1 MANMRRLFHLGLLGC
16 ALTGSIPSTL
26 SSLMFLQS
34 ITLGDNQLTGSFP
47 SFFSKISS
55 LRNVQI
61 YGNLLEGALPYIGDM
76 RNVEV
81 LQLQNNLFSGTLSRI
96 FGGDFHTLNSSSLNT
111 LDLSENRL
119 TGTLPAE
126 IFQLR
131 TLFNLALSSNCFT
144 GTLPSTICSARRI
157 RSLSLD
163 GLSSNNNCGD
173 FRSPFLDLMLGKY
186 VHGTIPSCVWN
197 LPNLVSI
204 HISGNR
210 FSGIIGELLENSS
223 LVNMSLSFNHFT
235 GSLPLSVQRHS
246 FDTLDVSF
254 NTFTGEINEVSSVN
268 VSLITELNRFSGRLP
283 SSWSH
288 LQATVIKVLRGN
300 MFSCSNI
307 PPSDEHSVSYTC
319 GSRNLNNA
327 LYFSCGG
334 IVLWVVVF
342 LLVGLS
348 TKRIYRGPLGNRLS
362 NYFFCLDCIY
372 TVNSESPNL
381 FKFEMAMKQ
390 ALYFMIAM
398 SLATLVFLMPAYVM
412 KIGYGYSSFEHS
424 YSWVFSLAYSSG
436 MWMGVVVMFAWTL
449 LFLFGLWLLQYSA
462 IDRGQ
467 TNFKPSVQQVTLSDR
482 TNVNLWGISFDV
494 KTIYFSS
501 FVMTI
506 NAIVML
512 GANALY
518 VYCIFLEMSN
528 VSDIIIQISFAFFT
542 LFWKFAVMSRLVS
555 KSNETLARRVLLR
568 VVMGV
573 FSHVIAPSL
582 VLFSTDPDC
591 FRVSKPALTMCKQ
604 YCTPVPQGLI
614 NYSHVGYF
622 YSTGGN

>member
-47 SFFSKISS
+47 SFFSQIFS

-61 YGNLLEGALPYIGDM
+61 YGNLLEGVLPYIGAM

-131 TLFNLALSSNCFT
+131 ALFNLALSSNCFT
-144 GTLPSTICSARRI
+144 GTIPSTICSARRI

-173 FRSPFLDLMLGKY
+173 FRSPLLDLMLGKY

-223 LVNMSLSFNHFT
+223 LVNMSLSFNHFS

-246 FDTLDVSF
+246 FDVLDVSF

-268 VSLITELNRFSGRLP
+268 GSLITELNRFSGRLP
-283 SSWSH
+283 ASWSH
-288 LQATVIKVLRGN
+288 LQAKVINVLRGN

-307 PPSDEHSVSYTC
+307 PPSDEHSMSYTC
-319 GSRNLNNA
+319 GSSNLNNA
-327 LYFSCGG
+327 LYFCCGG
-334 IVLWVVVF
+334 IVLWLVVLL
-342 LLVGLS
+342 LLVVLS
-348 TKRIYRGPLGNRLS
+348 TERSSGNSLS
-362 NYFFCLDCIY
+362 NYYFYLDCLY
-372 TVNSESPNL
+372 TVDSESSNL

-390 ALYFMIAM
+390 ALHFMIAM
-398 SLATLVFLMPAYVM
+398 SLAALVFLMPAYVM
-412 KIGYGYSSFEHS
+412 KIGYGYSTFDHS
-424 YSWVFSLAYSSG
+424 YSWIFSLAYSSG
-436 MWMGVVVMFAWTL
+436 MWMGVAVVVAWTL
-449 LFLFGLWLLQYSA
+449 LFLFGLWLQQHSA
-462 IDRGQ
+462 IARGQ
-467 TNFKPSVQQVTLSDR
+467 NSFEPSVQEVALSDR
-482 TNVNLWGISFDV
+482 APLRVHVNVLGISFDM
-494 KTIYFSS
+494 KTAHFSS
-501 FVMTI
+501 FVITI
-506 NAIVML
+506 NAVVML

-528 VSDIIIQISFAFFT
+528 ISDIIIQISFAFFT
-542 LFWKFAVMSRLVS
+542 LFWKVAVMSRLVS
-555 KSNETLARRVLLR
+555 KSNETLAHRVLLR
-568 VVMGV
+568 VMMDIIT
-573 FSHVIAPSL
+573 FVIAPSL

-591 FRVSKPALTMCKQ
+591 FRVSKPVLTR
-604 YCTPVPQGLI
+604 CTPMPRGLI
-614 NYSHVGYF
+614 NSSDIGYF
-622 YSTGGN
+622 YSTRGN